1 MTTSD
6 TPPEVEPFPVTRL
19 SRVPRD
25 TGPAWLIEPLWAA
38 RGAGWLA
45 GPPKVG
51 KSWLGLEMAL
61 AVASNRP
68 CLGRFAVHAHGPVL
82 VYCVEDGREKTSDR
96 MRGLCTARGVDYDRL
111 PVGWIEARG
120 LALDRLADQ
129 LTLAAT
135 VKKTKARLLVLDPL
149 VRLHHGDESSS
160 QDMSRLL
167 SFLRGLQQDHGVAI
181 VLVHHTR
188 KAPASDPGQA
198 LRGSGDLHAWSDS
211 ALYYA
216 KGRTSHRL
224 AIEHRS
230 QPSPPGL
237 RVRLAGDPPRLV
249 ATDDTDL
256 SLADQILAALAD
268 GPLARAD
275 LRERLGVRNE
285 ALGDAL
291 QQLEQD
297 GRVRRVRG
305 RIALDDT
312 T

>member
-1 MTTSD
+1 MTTD
-6 TPPEVEPFPVTRL
+6 GVPEAEPFPVTRL
-19 SRVPRD
+19 SKVPPR
-25 TGPAWLIEPLWAA
+25 TGPAWLIEPLWTD
-38 RGAGWLA
+38 RGAGWIA

-51 KSWLGLEMAL
+51 KSWIGLEMAL

-68 CLGRFAVHAHGPVL
+68 CMGRFPVHAHGPVL
-82 VYCVEDGREKTSDR
+82 VYCVEDGPQDTSHR
-96 MRGLCTARGVDYDRL
+96 MRGLCAARGVDFDRL
-111 PVGWIEARG
+111 PVGWLEARQ
-120 LALDRLADQ
+120 LAIDRPGDQ
-129 LTLAAT
+129 LRLAAT
-135 VKKTKARLLVLDPL
+135 VKRTKARMLLLDPL

-167 SFLRGLQQDHGVAI
+167 SFLRALQQDYGVAV
-181 VLVHHTR
+181 VLAHHTR

-216 KGRTSHRL
+216 KGRTTHRL

-230 QPSPPGL
+230 HPAPPGL
-237 RVRLAGDPPRLV
+237 SIRLAGDPPRLV
-249 ATDDTDL
+249 VTDATEH

-275 LRERLGVRNE
+275 LRAHLGVRNE

-291 QQLEQD
+291 QQLERD
-297 GRVRRVRG
+297 GRIRRVRG
-305 RIALDDT
+305 RFALPDG
-312 T
+312 